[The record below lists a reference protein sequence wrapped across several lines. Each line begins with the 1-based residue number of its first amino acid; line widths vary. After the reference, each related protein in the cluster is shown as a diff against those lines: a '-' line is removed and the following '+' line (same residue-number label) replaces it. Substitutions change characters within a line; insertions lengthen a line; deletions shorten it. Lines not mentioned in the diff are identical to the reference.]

1 MSKSIDDL
9 IVQVNRVAL
18 QPDSEVLREPCILNV
33 VEVYKKVDYEDLAVV
48 EGIFFVKKGIVELP
62 VTCLKVQDVRQRIHG
77 RDKEDTEAYQIGMI
91 GSTSR
96 DRIVTP
102 LSFRI
107 EGSKIKFVNK
117 ELDYVKVIYDSLPT
131 DDRGEI
137 IIEEFMFMACLHYC
151 RFQEMLVK
159 SSNTKQERSTLN
171 PTMIHSQLADRAID
185 EARGFKNAGT
195 APDDRY
201 VEMVH
206 KIGTHVYP

>member
-33 VEVYKKVDYEDLAVV
+33 VEVYKKVDYEDLAVKEDILPV
-48 EGIFFVKKGIVELP
+48 KNGIIQLP

-77 RDKEDTEAYQIGMI
+77 RDKEDDESYQIGMI
-91 GSTSR
+91 KSTSR
-96 DRIVTP
+96 DRLVTQ
-102 LSFRI
+102 LSFR
-107 EGSKIKFVNK
+107 EEAGKLKFVNK
-117 ELDYVKVIYDSLPT
+117 ELDYVKIIYDSLPT
-131 DDRGEI
+131 DERGEI
-137 IIEEFMFMACLHYC
+137 VIEEFMFMACVHYC

-171 PTMIHSQLADRAID
+171 PTMIHSRLADQAID
-185 EARGFKNAGT
+185 EARAFKNAGT

-206 KIGTHVYP
+206 KIGTHVY